1 MNENENMTFWEK
13 YQQICKDHDVKPHA
27 VLKELGIS
35 TGAAANWKKG
45 VCPNG
50 EILRKIS
57 DYFDVSFEYLLSED
71 EISIIPKQKKLKMF
85 FNTLLAIPQ
94 RWASLRSGKDV
105 DEDIIIS
112 ITRYTNC
119 SMRFLY
125 NEEIIEYTPKGEYD
139 KGVAADTD
147 TLHAIF
153 EILDNC
159 ADSDEYKALQIQL
172 SRIVLYN
179 AAKKGFTKDTVLSYT
194 EFEPK
199 KMKFI
204 YTGEKNKDNTL
215 NYGMNFSDLTMM
227 KKKTG
232 LSYQYMFTGIE

>member
-1 MNENENMTFWEK
+1 MFWTR
-13 YQQICKDHDVKPHA
+13 YLQICEEHGVKPHA
-27 VLKELGIS
+27 VLRELGIS
-35 TGAAANWKKG
+35 TGSAANWKKG
-45 VCPNG
+45 SLPTG
-50 EILRKIS
+50 EILNKLAA
-57 DYFDVSFEYLLSED
+57 YFDVSVEYLITDD
-71 EISIIPKQKKLKMF
+71 EISIMPKQKKLKMF

-105 DEDIIIS
+105 DENIIS
-112 ITRYTNC
+112 NITRYTNC

-125 NEEIIEYTPKGEYD
+125 NEEIINYTPKGEYD
-139 KGVAADTD
+139 KSVTADTD
-147 TLHAIF
+147 TLHSIF

-179 AAKKGFTKDTVLSYT
+179 IDNKGFTMDTVLSYT

-204 YTGEKNKDNTL
+204 YTGDKNKDNTL